1 VEWLELKLDQET
13 PIHLERLSPKWRGFY
28 ENLRLLGYPDKV
40 ITEKRKELI
49 ENWPSVSQNLVRNRS
64 VGYNST
70 YFPYGQLGYLA
81 SSPNDSQSDE
91 KDWYPIMGLTLAQI
105 ENLKTRPSVVLG
117 HLGYWANIKGFNATA
132 FVEMHL
138 RHGSVTQSDLKNLM
152 YWSHVWV
159 GGIRA
164 PAKFI
169 RRLLAHFKSTEHF
182 VPYSW
187 LTRTFKLPERSIR
200 KIYTDYLLGLRKS
213 VKKDQMPVYL
223 LQILSNIPL
232 HAIPKPIQDDLHS
245 WIDLLQYPP
254 IQMNSV
260 HFCNSGYKET
270 GDCEYMTNGHL
281 SSLGIFEKSKDDKKN
296 VFIMV
301 DGLVVGSFKRTGDP
315 SMIALRNVVDS
326 EGKLILAIGGVYHI
340 NYDTADTLESV
351 KVKNG
356 QLWKVAKLDQLY
368 LHPSTFLFNENTWDD
383 LNFVPILKA
392 MRRQLP
398 NENLLDILFE
408 FAEDQ
413 SLDKQKQ
420 LELTST
426 TWPLL
431 IEKLDLVR
439 QQLESKT
446 KN

>member
-1 VEWLELKLDQET
+1 
-13 PIHLERLSPKWRGFY
+13 
-28 ENLRLLGYPDKV
+28 
-40 ITEKRKELI
+40 
-49 ENWPSVSQNLVRNRS
+49 
-64 VGYNST
+64 
-70 YFPYGQLGYLA
+70 
-81 SSPNDSQSDE
+81 
-91 KDWYPIMGLTLAQI
+91 
-105 ENLKTRPSVVLG
+105 
-117 HLGYWANIKGFNATA
+117 
-132 FVEMHL
+132 
-138 RHGSVTQSDLKNLM
+138 
-152 YWSHVWV
+152 
-159 GGIRA
+159 
-164 PAKFI
+164 
-169 RRLLAHFKSTEHF
+169 
-182 VPYSW
+182 
-187 LTRTFKLPERSIR
+187 
-200 KIYTDYLLGLRKS
+200 
-213 VKKDQMPVYL
+213 
-223 LQILSNIPL
+223 
-232 HAIPKPIQDDLHS
+232 
-245 WIDLLQYPP
+245 
-254 IQMNSV
+254 
-260 HFCNSGYKET
+260 
-270 GDCEYMTNGHL
+270 
-281 SSLGIFEKSKDDKKN
+281 
-296 VFIMV
+296 
-301 DGLVVGSFKRTGDP
+301 
-315 SMIALRNVVDS
+315 MIALRNVVDS